1 MQKTV
6 VQFDEICGIYQETEK
21 GLDKTVTAVI
31 KFLQE
36 KGETIAT
43 AESCTGGMLSEL
55 LTRVPGASNVFEL
68 GLVTYAARMK
78 TKLLGVSAEDV
89 DRFGVVSE
97 TVASE
102 MLAGLKM
109 QSGADVCISVTGLA
123 GPDGGTPKQPVGTVF
138 LGVLYRDGQWIF
150 PLKLW
155 QLGLKE
161 RQTIRRGTA
170 VFAFGIT
177 KYLLMGGL
185 PCRKRNQL
193 H

>member
-6 VQFDEICGIYQETEK
+6 VQFDEICGKYQEMEK
-21 GLDKTVTAVI
+21 GLDKTVTAVVECLR
-31 KFLQE
+31 K

-78 TKLLGVSAEDV
+78 TKLLEVPAEDI

-97 TVASE
+97 TIASE
-102 MLAGLKM
+102 MLTGLKK
-109 QSGADVCISVTGLA
+109 QSEADICISVTGLA
-123 GPDGGTPKQPVGTVF
+123 GPDGGTPQQPVGTVF
-138 LGVLYRDGQWIF
+138 LGILYNNCQWIF

-155 QLGLKE
+155 QLGLAE
-161 RQTIRRGTA
+161 RQAIRRGTA
-170 VFAFGIT
+170 VFAFGLT

-185 PCRKRNQL
+185 PCRKRKEL